1 MELSLFIAFSIVF
14 APPVH
19 NDILTVSIIFKV
31 IRSCFRLIV
40 PLKEVEFWRGR
51 WIKNSSV
58 WSHLKSEFGCN

>member
-1 MELSLFIAFSIVF
+1 MELSLFIAVSIVF

-40 PLKEVEFWRGR
+40 PLKKSNFGVAPG
-51 WIKNSSV
+51 
-58 WSHLKSEFGCN
+58 LKIQGCGAT